1 MNRRMN
7 RHLLIAALTAVLSV
21 TMAGADPYSP
31 PPNDPFQPLIEDI
44 DKNVAPVTTPLQAV
58 NLKGNNGETTKTIT
72 GGSEVVNDVTYWAP
86 PGGEQLKNNVR
97 IRHVTFKSVPVYK
110 DGEYHDNTV
119 VYAMVAMPAD
129 AAPGKKLPGLLVLHG
144 GGQFAQWAP
153 QHWLVEQWAAA
164 GYVVVTC
171 DLPGIASPAF
181 ADAGS
186 GTWRSLAY
194 GSTPNFTVTPDIKAS
209 WIYTAEATALK
220 AFALLK
226 TQPEVD
232 PSKIGIVGISWGGY
246 STTMLCGLLGDRV
259 AAGFSV
265 FGSGFYDEDSAFKLF
280 LNPATSGFMF
290 GNDPAGF
297 ELWKTQGIPK
307 WLTYLDAGRRAG
319 GIKSHFYI
327 AASANDQFFRPPAVV
342 KTLQA
347 ITNAASL
354 DFQFSPNSQPD
365 PNDTSP
371 GHDIGFYCIKSSHN
385 ILTPGG
391 SVVPPTFSRTMIGRG
406 LPMESVYFDYLLKG
420 VGAPLSTIKL
430 AGNPKP
436 NAQKN
441 LEINFAVTADPAV
454 KLETPKLY
462 YSVHTGDDT
471 WEKRNWISLDA
482 PIKDTGTNG
491 KTHSY
496 SVVLPADIAK
506 QNVDWYV
513 LVSDS
518 RGEWATTVSTI
529 IYNTVT
535 GITTSSH

>member
-1 MNRRMN
+1 MKKIWWGLAM
-7 RHLLIAALTAVLSV
+7 LAAVWARGV
-21 TMAGADPYSP
+21 TLEEGFVP
-31 PPNDPFQPLIEDI
+31 PPNDPFQPLIGDI
-44 DKNVAPVTTPLQAV
+44 DKNVAPVTTPLQTV
-58 NLKGNNGETTKTIT
+58 NLKGNKGETTKTIT
-72 GGSEVVNDVTYWAP
+72 GGSELVKDVTYWAP

-97 IRHVTFKSVPVYK
+97 IRHVTFNSVPVYK
-110 DGEYHDNTV
+110 DGAYRDDTV
-119 VYAMVAMPAD
+119 VYAQIAMPAV
-129 AAPGKKLPGLLVLHG
+129 AAPDKKLPGILVLHG

-153 QHWLVEQWAAA
+153 MHWVVQQWAAA

-186 GTWRSLAY
+186 GTWRSVPY

-209 WIYTAEATALK
+209 WLYTAEATALK

-232 PSKIGIVGISWGGY
+232 PSKIGIVGVSWGGY
-246 STTMLCGLLGDRV
+246 STIMLCGLLGDRV
-259 AAGFSV
+259 AAGFSTY
-265 FGSGFYDEDSAFKLF
+265 GSGFYDEDSAFKLF
-280 LNPATSGFMF
+280 INPATSGFMF
-290 GNDPAGF
+290 NNDPAGF
-297 ELWKTQGIPK
+297 ARWKNQGISH

-319 GIKSHFYI
+319 GIKAHFYL

-342 KTLQA
+342 KTLRA

-354 DFQFSPNSQPD
+354 NFQFSPNSQPD
-365 PNDTSP
+365 PKDTNP
-371 GHDIGFYCIKSSHN
+371 AHDIGFYCIKSSHN

-391 SVVPPTFSRTMIGRG
+391 NVVPPTFSRTLMGRG

-430 AGNPKP
+430 AGKPKLDS
-436 NAQKN
+436 QKN
-441 LEINFAVTADPAV
+441 LEINFAVTVDPSV

-462 YSVHTGDDT
+462 YSVHTEEDT

-496 SVVLPADIAK
+496 AVAIPAGIAK
-506 QNVDWYV
+506 QNMDWFV
-513 LVSDS
+513 LVSDT
-518 RGEWATTVSTI
+518 RGQGQWATTVSTLI
-529 IYNTVT
+529 CNTVT

>member
-1 MNRRMN
+1 M
-7 RHLLIAALTAVLSV
+7 LAAVWARGV
-21 TMAGADPYSP
+21 TLEEGFVP
-31 PPNDPFQPLIEDI
+31 PPNDPFQPLIGDI
-44 DKNVAPVTTPLQAV
+44 DKNVAPVTTPLQTV
-58 NLKGNNGETTKTIT
+58 NLKGNKGETTKTIT
-72 GGSEVVNDVTYWAP
+72 GGSELVKDVTYWAP

-97 IRHVTFKSVPVYK
+97 IRHVTFNSVPVYK
-110 DGEYHDNTV
+110 DGAYRDDTV
-119 VYAMVAMPAD
+119 VYAQIAMPAV
-129 AAPGKKLPGLLVLHG
+129 AAPDKKLPGILVLHG

-153 QHWLVEQWAAA
+153 MHWVVQQWAAA

-186 GTWRSLAY
+186 GTWRSVPY

-209 WIYTAEATALK
+209 WLYTAEATALK

-232 PSKIGIVGISWGGY
+232 PSKIGIVGVSWGGY
-246 STTMLCGLLGDRV
+246 STIMLCGLLGDRV
-259 AAGFSV
+259 AAGFSTY
-265 FGSGFYDEDSAFKLF
+265 GSGFYDEDSAFKLF
-280 LNPATSGFMF
+280 INPATSGFMF
-290 GNDPAGF
+290 NNDPAGF
-297 ELWKTQGIPK
+297 ARWKNQGISH

-319 GIKSHFYI
+319 GIKAHFYL

-342 KTLQA
+342 KTLRA

-354 DFQFSPNSQPD
+354 NFQFSPNSQPD
-365 PNDTSP
+365 PKDTNP
-371 GHDIGFYCIKSSHN
+371 AHDIGFYCIKSSHN

-391 SVVPPTFSRTMIGRG
+391 NVVPPTFSRTLMGRG

-430 AGNPKP
+430 AGKPKLDS
-436 NAQKN
+436 QKN
-441 LEINFAVTADPAV
+441 LQINFVVTADLAV
-454 KLETPKLY
+454 KMETPKLY
-462 YSVHTGDDT
+462 YSVHTENDT

-482 PIKDTGTNG
+482 PLKATGTNG

-496 SVVLPADIAK
+496 SVALPSGLAK

-513 LVSDS
+513 LVSDT
-518 RGEWATTVSTI
+518 RGQGQWATTVSTLI
-529 IYNTVT
+529 CNTVT

>member
-1 MNRRMN
+1 MN
-7 RHLLIAALTAVLSV
+7 RHLLITALTAVLSV
-21 TMAGADPYSP
+21 TLAGAAPYSP

-44 DKNVAPVTTPLQAV
+44 DKNVAPVTTPLQTV
-58 NLKGNNGETTKTIT
+58 NLKGDKGETTKTIT
-72 GGSEVVNDVTYWAP
+72 GGSEAVNDVTYWAP
-86 PGGEQLKNNVR
+86 PDGEQLKNNVR

-110 DGEYHDNTV
+110 DGEYHDDTV
-119 VYAMVAMPAD
+119 VYAMIAMPAD
-129 AAPGKKLPGLLVLHG
+129 AAPGKKLPGLLILHG
-144 GGQFAQWAP
+144 GGQFVQWAP

-186 GTWRSLAY
+186 GTWRSVPY

-209 WIYTAEATALK
+209 WLYTAEATALK

-226 TQPEVD
+226 TQPEVN
-232 PSKIGIVGISWGGY
+232 PSKIGIVGVSWGGY

-259 AAGFSV
+259 AAGFSTY
-265 FGSGFYDEDSAFKLF
+265 GSGFYDEDSAWKLF

-297 ELWKTQGIPK
+297 EGWKNQGISK

-354 DFQFSPNSQPD
+354 NFQFSPNSQPD
-365 PNDTSP
+365 PKDTNP
-371 GHDIGFYCIKSSHN
+371 EHDIGYYCIKSSHN

-391 SVVPPTFSRTMIGRG
+391 NLVPSTFSRTLIGRG

-430 AGNPKP
+430 SAPPKADRQ
-436 NAQKN
+436 NDLQV
-441 LEINFAVTADPAV
+441 NFSVTAAPGV
-454 KLETPKLY
+454 TLQMPKLY
-462 YSVHTGDDT
+462 YSVHTTNDT
-471 WEKRNWISLDA
+471 WEKRNWIELEGVTKSSGMDGNA
-482 PIKDTGTNG
+482 
-491 KTHSY
+491 HSY
-496 SVVLPADIAK
+496 SATIPAGIAK

-513 LVSDS
+513 LVSDTRS
-518 RGEWATTVSTI
+518 QGQWATTVSTI

-535 GITTSSH
+535 GITTSSQ

>member
-1 MNRRMN
+1 MK
-7 RHLLIAALTAVLSV
+7 RHLHITVLTAVLSM
-21 TMAGADPYSP
+21 TMAEAEPYSP
-31 PPNDPFQPLIEDI
+31 PPNDPFQPLIGDI
-44 DKNVAPVTTPLQAV
+44 DQNVAPVTTPLQTV
-58 NLKGNNGETTKTIT
+58 TIKGDKGETTKIIT
-72 GGSEVVNDVTYWAP
+72 GGSEVLKDIRYWAP
-86 PGGEQLKNNVR
+86 PDGAPLNNSVR
-97 IRHVTFKSVPVYK
+97 IRHVTFKSAPVYK
-110 DGEYHDNTV
+110 DGEYHDDTV
-119 VYAMVAMPAD
+119 VYAQIAMPTD
-129 AAPGKKLPGLLVLHG
+129 AAPSKKLPGILVLHG

-153 QHWLVEQWAAA
+153 VHWVIQQWAAA
-164 GYVVVTC
+164 GYVVITC

-186 GTWRSLAY
+186 GTWRSVPY

-209 WIYTAEATALK
+209 WLYTAEATALK

-232 PSKIGIVGISWGGY
+232 PSKIGIVGVSWGGY
-246 STTMLCGLLGDRV
+246 STIMLCGLLGDRV
-259 AAGFSV
+259 AAGFSTY
-265 FGSGFYDEDSAFKLF
+265 GSGFYDEDSAFKLF
-280 LNPATSGFMF
+280 INRATSGFMF
-290 GNDPAGF
+290 NNDPAGF
-297 ELWKTQGIPK
+297 ERWKNQGISK

-319 GIKSHFYI
+319 GIKSHFYL

-342 KTLQA
+342 KTLRA

-354 DFQFSPNSQPD
+354 NFQFSPNSQPD
-365 PNDTSP
+365 PKDTNP
-371 GHDIGFYCIKSSHN
+371 AHDIGYYCIKSSHN

-391 SVVPPTFSRTMIGRG
+391 NLVPPTFSRTLMGRG
-406 LPMESVYFDYLLKG
+406 LPMESVYFDFLLKG

-436 NAQKN
+436 DARKN

-454 KLETPKLY
+454 KFEMPKLY
-462 YSVHTGDDT
+462 YSVHTEDDT
-471 WEKRNWISLDA
+471 WEKRDWTSLDA
-482 PIKDTGTNG
+482 PIKNTGTNG

-496 SVVLPADIAK
+496 SVVLPAGIAK

-513 LVSDS
+513 LVSDT
-518 RGEWATTVSTI
+518 RGQGQWATTVSTI